1 MTSRTSFNETSAAF
15 RNHIPDLTTPRFTTA
30 AQQTPYEYTQ
40 AFQEHHVPPWLYDL
54 TQAWEKLYEEPYKG
68 MTVDGTVREGLFVA
82 QDEGFDIGNVVEK
95 AEEMLRG
102 LSEEERRKVAYPVDA
117 KEWRAWSNP
126 EFLLRPFGLRLEEGT
141 FNPSI
146 PSHISPTP
154 PSKNPLTHPY
164 STRIH
169 RPSNPLPDPIL
180 PLTLRLRKSPLR
192 NANKPLP
199 WLPRQP
205 P

>member
-15 RNHIPDLTTPRFTTA
+15 RDHLPDLTTPRFTTA

-40 AFQEHHVPPWLYDL
+40 AFQENHVPPWLYDL

-68 MTVDGTVREGLFVA
+68 VTVDGTVREDLFVA

-95 AEEMLRG
+95 AEEMLRE
-102 LSEEERRKVAYPVDA
+102 LSDEEREKMRYPVDA

-141 FNPSI
+141 SI
-146 PSHISPTP
+146 PSSLYLAHY
-154 PSKNPLTHPY
+154 PSKSPNTSIQYPNPPPKQ
-164 STRIH
+164 S
-169 RPSNPLPDPIL
+169 
-180 PLTLRLRKSPLR
+180 SP
-192 NANKPLP
+192 
-199 WLPRQP
+199 
-205 P
+205 